1 MIYIA
6 IILFT
11 IFLDQYTKLLV
22 LKYLKPLD
30 SYPIVLNAFHL
41 TYVENTG
48 AAFSL
53 FSNMQAFLIVI
64 TFVFTLILSYLLF
77 KTPKIKANRGIN
89 FSLALIIGGA
99 IGNLIDRLRLNYV
112 IDFIDFRFINFA
124 IFNFA
129 DIFVVVGSLSLLL
142 SLMINKDFW
151 DDQHFLSL

>member
-1 MIYIA
+1 MTYIA

-11 IFLDQYTKLLV
+11 IFLDQYTKFLV
-22 LKYLKPLD
+22 LRYLKPID
-30 SYPIVLNAFHL
+30 THPIILNVFHL

-53 FSNMQAFLIVI
+53 FANMQAFLILV
-64 TFVFTLILSYLLF
+64 TLMFTLVLAYVLF
-77 KTPKIKANRGIN
+77 NTSKINSNLWVN
-89 FSLALIIGGA
+89 FSLSLIIGGA

-129 DIFVVVGSLSLLL
+129 DIFVVCGSLSLLL
-142 SLMINKDFW
+142 ALIINKEF
-151 DDQHFLSL
+151 